1 MRACCHWFATKTKV
15 VAADLQQNYRDVAP
29 DLQQK
34 YVSVAPDF
42 KQKHAVVAPDFKQK
56 IFYIAILLGV
66 YKTYLM
72 L

>member
-1 MRACCHWFATKTKV
+1 MD
-15 VAADLQQNYRDVAP
+15 VAADLQQKYAVVAH

-34 YVSVAPDF
+34 T
-42 KQKHAVVAPDFKQK
+42 
-56 IFYIAILLGV
+56 FYIAIFLGV